1 MHQLSSILKPAGY
14 CSACS
19 NKLDFY
25 RTWTSHIHTKH
36 LSAKNAEIEKGPENQ
51 VLLFVAR
58 PGFEP
63 RQTVPKTVVLPLYY
77 QAIRLTECKNKG

>member
-1 MHQLSSILKPAGY
+1 MHQLSSISKPAGY

-25 RTWTSHIHTKH
+25 RTWPSHIHTKH
-36 LSAKNAEIEKGPENQ
+36 LSAKNEEIEKGPENQ

-58 PGFEP
+58 PGIQKSLFIFLNSYHFLLFTYGRE
-63 RQTVPKTVVLPLYY
+63 RDSMNF
-77 QAIRLTECKNKG
+77 R